1 MKRIILIGILLLLF
15 SVPVCAE
22 ENTDGAQLQLP
33 DMQEIEELLPT
44 DAADILNEMGI
55 DINDPDMGKKLT
67 VSGIFSH
74 ILEFAKTGGKAPA
87 KTGICVLGII
97 ILTAALSCIKGE
109 SGISSATQLVC
120 TAAVAGAVLVP
131 LYSLIEST
139 ASAIKGAGVFMN
151 GFVPVFAGIVTLSG
165 KVTTSTLSSATLL
178 AAAQGLS
185 YFAAFGVVPLMCAY
199 LALSCCCAVSPLM
212 AATGL
217 HESVKK
223 LAMWILSLIITLFTG
238 VMSIQTML
246 SGASDTMAMRTGKF
260 LIGSLIPLGGPAL
273 SEAASTLVG
282 SADVLKS
289 TVGIYAVIAVCACVL
304 PLVIQLLLYR
314 LWLFVADIA
323 AGLFSGGSIKAVVK
337 AADSVLSVL
346 ISLVLFTASLFI
358 ICVLIVVKAGGKG

>member
-1 MKRIILIGILLLLF
+1 MKKIILIAILIILF
-15 SVPVCAE
+15 SLPVCAQ
-22 ENTDGAQLQLP
+22 ENSGDAPLTLP
-33 DMQEIEELLPT
+33 DTHALEELLPS
-44 DAADILNEMGI
+44 DAVGILDEMEI

-67 VSGIFSH
+67 VGGIFSH
-74 ILEFAKTGGKAPA
+74 IIDFVKTGGKAPA
-87 KTGICVLGII
+87 KTGLCVLGII
-97 ILTAALSCIKGE
+97 ILTAALSCIRGE
-109 SGISSATQLVC
+109 GEISGATQTVC
-120 TAAVAGAVLVP
+120 TAAVAGAVLMP

-139 ASAIKGAGVFMN
+139 AAAIKGTGVFMN

-178 AAAQGLS
+178 AAVQGLS
-185 YFAAFGVVPLMCAY
+185 YFASFGVIPLMCAY
-199 LALSCCCAVSPLM
+199 LALSCCCSVSPLM

-217 HESVKK
+217 YESVKK

-289 TVGIYAVIAVCACVL
+289 TAGIYAVIAVCACVL

-323 AGLFSGGSIKAVVK
+323 AGLFAQGSVRAVVK

-346 ISLVLFTASLFI
+346 ISLVLFTAALFI
-358 ICVLIVVKAGGKG
+358 ICVLIVVKAGGKA